1 MKNNSVIIENPEE
14 KAYQLSA
21 KQNWQFIGFSPLTPR
36 SDQDRIS
43 PYNTNTISTRQVMR
57 VKKTI
62 NLGIVSWSNNKF
74 FELTL

>member
-57 VKKTI
+57 VKETI
-62 NLGIVSWSNNKF
+62 NLEIISWSNTRF